1 MKVVKIVEQEDGSAL
16 LNLDITT
23 AEELFLRKEARKQ
36 KKAYNEEFVGSF
48 MRSVIRKALKK
59 EKHV

>member
-36 KKAYNEEFVGSF
+36 KKAYNEKFVGSF
-48 MRSVIRKALKK
+48 MRSVIRKALRKQNG
-59 EKHV
+59 